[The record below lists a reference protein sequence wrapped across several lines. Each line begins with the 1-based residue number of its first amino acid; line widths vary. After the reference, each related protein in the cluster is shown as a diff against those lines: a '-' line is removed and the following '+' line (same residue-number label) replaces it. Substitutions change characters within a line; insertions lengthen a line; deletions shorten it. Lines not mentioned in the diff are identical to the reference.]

1 MRIILEVGIGEEGL
15 VHRHGGVP
23 FSQSRAS
30 PEAFFAT
37 LHSIYNWSSPIMDWT
52 CTLCT
57 GNTEV

>member
-37 LHSIYNWSSPIMDWT
+37 LHSIYNWSSPIMD
-52 CTLCT
+52 
-57 GNTEV
+57 